1 MSNFDGVIGGMSG
14 AKRDWRI
21 EKEIKDLLSRANME
35 RVRGNYEKALEI
47 IKHAH
52 ELSPDDPQVLELF
65 GDILR
70 ARGKLK
76 EALEMYRTALQKA
89 GHKPTVEEKIA
100 KLTIELSEIAK
111 QEEFR
116 AWLREHPKYRP
127 KGKNPSVAA
136 LASMAIPGAGQV
148 YNGDF
153 AKGVALFVISLLSLA
168 GWLTP
173 MLEAFEK
180 AAKNFGVIHIN
191 SLIEIMRN
199 WSTAKLIWLLV
210 MIIVCALAW
219 TYSIIEAGITAL
231 QMRKVVELEFEE
243 AFRRHRHQD
252 DEKSAS

>member
-1 MSNFDGVIGGMSG
+1 MSDS
-14 AKRDWRI
+14 KKDWRI
-21 EKEIKDLLSRANME
+21 EKEIKDLLSRANLE

-47 IKHAH
+47 VKHAR
-52 ELSPDDPQVLELF
+52 ELSPDNPQVLELY

-111 QEEFR
+111 HEEFR
-116 AWLREHPKYRP
+116 AWLREHPEYRP
-127 KGKNPSVAA
+127 KGKNPSLAV

-153 AKGVALFVISLLSLA
+153 AKGVALFIVSLFSLA

-173 MLEAFEK
+173 VLEAFEK
-180 AAKNFGVIHIN
+180 AAKKFGIIQLS
-191 SLIEIMRN
+191 SLIEIMRD
-199 WSTAKLIWLLV
+199 WSTAKLIWLFV
-210 MIIVCALAW
+210 MMMVCLLAW
-219 TYSIIEAGITAL
+219 TYSIVEAGITAF
-231 QMRKVVELEFEE
+231 QMRKAAELEFEE

-252 DEKSAS
+252 DEKLAS